1 MRKVRCRLVARLPM
15 LPAEVIVA
23 ATATVDGRVAVL
35 ATPRAASP
43 GQYHSA
49 SVYAHDGDLTWWPIE
64 LTGPAVGHS
73 VLDLLPDGEI
83 LVVGSRSQRFRDGTV
98 EDNAHVFDP
107 GGAHL
112 RSFCLGDGIERI
124 GVDSAGT
131 IWVGYFDE
139 GVFGNLGWDDPMGA
153 AGLVRFDDHGHRLW
167 GYQSPAGVGEVA
179 DCHALNVDARTTWAY
194 YYPDFPLVQI
204 SNGRVRAYT
213 PTPVRGARHVL
224 RACRKVT
231 RLSRP
236 GGLPSVLW
244 LPSWTLWP
252 AASKRLSRT

>member
-1 MRKVRCRLVARLPM
+1 VWDLCEIWDDRPVDWVVEGGVRKVRCRLVARLPM
-15 LPAEVIVA
+15 LQPAEVIVA

-43 GQYHSA
+43 GQYHGA
-49 SVYAHDGDLTWWPIE
+49 PVYAHDGDLTWWPIE

-73 VLDLLPDGEI
+73 VLDLLPGGEI

-124 GVDSAGT
+124 GVDGAGT

-139 GVFGNLGWDDPMGA
+139 GVFGNPRLGRSNRRGRTGA
-153 AGLVRFDDHGHRLW
+153 LRRPWPPAVGLSITGGRREGGRLLRLERRC
-167 GYQSPAGVGEVA
+167 PHHVGLTA
-179 DCHALNVDARTTWAY
+179 
-194 YYPDFPLVQI
+194 
-204 SNGRVRAYT
+204 
-213 PTPVRGARHVL
+213 
-224 RACRKVT
+224 
-231 RLSRP
+231 
-236 GGLPSVLW
+236 
-244 LPSWTLWP
+244 
-252 AASKRLSRT
+252 